1 MLKSSP
7 FKTSSNSVSRL
18 MQTVALATLPGALA
32 LFYFFGWGVVFN
44 LITCISVALLCEAAV
59 LKLRQRPIKRNL
71 MDYSALLTAVLLA
84 LSLPPL
90 APWWIATIG
99 TLFAIVFAKHLYGG
113 LGYNPFNPAMAGYVL
128 LLISF
133 PLAMTRWLPPETVI
147 TNAPNLVDSFLLFF
161 TETDSQNRTLDV
173 YLLNADGFT
182 MATPLDE
189 LKTGLSMGYVLPELM
204 HKPIFNGWINVGWQ
218 WANLGFLLGGLF
230 LLWKKA
236 INWHIPVAFLAA
248 IYLISGFFHLFDDQ
262 LYIGPMTHLF
272 SGATMLGAFFIATD
286 PVSACTTNKGRLFF
300 AASIGVIIVLIR
312 NFGGYPDAVAFAVL
326 LMNMAAP
333 LIDHYTQPRVYG
345 SQEN

>member
-1 MLKSSP
+1 MYK
-7 FKTSSNSVSRL
+7 
-18 MQTVALATLPGALA
+18 
-32 LFYFFGWGVVFN
+32 
-44 LITCISVALLCEAAV
+44 
-59 LKLRQRPIKRNL
+59 RQ
-71 MDYSALLTAVLLA
+71 
-84 LSLPPL
+84 
-90 APWWIATIG
+90 
-99 TLFAIVFAKHLYGG
+99 
-113 LGYNPFNPAMAGYVL
+113 
-128 LLISF
+128 
-133 PLAMTRWLPPETVI
+133 
-147 TNAPNLVDSFLLFF
+147 
-161 TETDSQNRTLDV
+161 
-173 YLLNADGFT
+173 
-182 MATPLDE
+182 
-189 LKTGLSMGYVLPELM
+189 